1 MANNVYIVLG
11 NGFSID
17 LIQKMGKDE
26 EIDLANLFSK
36 GEHVL
41 YPKTNNRGFLSRKY
55 TPDLWSLGARTY
67 MSFDTAMQLVTDV
80 ITCANVYNLSIEKRP
95 NEVRD
100 SSNTYIHAY
109 SELSSYLRYLFIYY
123 DSLVLDDDLNMIID
137 KIELINYIKDCLLKK
152 KKVYIIT
159 YNYDIF
165 LERILKIANINYDI
179 YGFDDSGAEVV
190 IFKPHGSISFS
201 FKIKIQDYSPY
212 NIRDLIEESISQNAS
227 DFEIK
232 YDLKDDYPIVN
243 AIIPPA
249 GDAERFGF
257 GWIKDIRK
265 GIDEIVSKSTS
276 KDEMMLFGL
285 SYWHVDRNEI
295 DEILLS
301 IDNKMEVR
309 FVNPKPPTALD
320 AVLTSLFQ
328 NYIHF
333 SSSKLVMEDIS
344 DGK

>member
-1 MANNVYIVLG
+1 MMGNTYIVLG

-17 LIQKMGKDE
+17 LMHKMGKSQ
-26 EIDLANLFSK
+26 EIDLSNLFAK
-36 GEHVL
+36 GEHVV

-67 MSFDTAMQLVTDV
+67 MSYESSIQLVTDV
-80 ITCANVYNLSIEKRP
+80 ITCANVYNLSVEKRP
-95 NEVRD
+95 NEERD
-100 SSNTYIHAY
+100 SSNIYIHAY
-109 SELSSYLRYLFIYY
+109 SKLSSYLRYLFIYY
-123 DSLVLDDDLNMIID
+123 DSLIFDSDLERIIEQ
-137 KIELINYIKDCLLKK
+137 IELIVYIKDCLKKK

-159 YNYDIF
+159 YNYDVF
-165 LERILKIANINYDI
+165 LERLLNLADIKFDI
-179 YGFDDSGAEVV
+179 YGFTNEQAEV
-190 IFKPHGSISFS
+190 ILFKPHGSISFS
-201 FKIKIQDYSPY
+201 FKIKIQESSSY
-212 NIRDLIEESISQNAS
+212 NIRDLIAESISQNAS
-227 DFEIK
+227 DFDIK

-265 GIDEIVSKSTS
+265 GIDEIVSRSTS

-301 IDNKMEVR
+301 MDNKMEVR
-309 FVNPKPPTALD
+309 FINPQPPTALE
-320 AVLTSLFQ
+320 AVLSSLFK

-333 SSSKLVMEDIS
+333 SKSKLIVEDIF